1 MAKKDIFEIPDEKV
15 LNLFFEQQ
23 RKKTLV
29 VLQNRLAL
37 SHDDAEDIYQEACV
51 ALYQNIQSGKLVE
64 LTSSLSTYFTSICMN
79 KGKKL
84 LDRRPDNISF
94 EGAVENTEGD
104 EYSTS
109 QIETILGLGD
119 GITAEQ
125 RATMRDIV
133 QDLPS
138 PCEEILWSYY
148 GDGLQ
153 MKEIAELIGFNGLDS
168 VKSKKSQCMSKLKER
183 FMRIIKEFYE

>member
-84 LDRRPDNISF
+84 LDRRP
-94 EGAVENTEGD
+94 
-104 EYSTS
+104 
-109 QIETILGLGD
+109 
-119 GITAEQ
+119 
-125 RATMRDIV
+125 ATMRDIV

-153 MKEIAELIGFNGLDS
+153 MKEIAELIGFNGPDS

>member
-51 ALYQNIQSGKLVE
+51 ALFQNIQSGKLVE
-64 LTSSLSTYFTSICMN
+64 LTSSLSTCFTSICMN

-84 LDRRPDNISF
+84 LDRRPDNI
-94 EGAVENTEGD
+94 
-104 EYSTS
+104 
-109 QIETILGLGD
+109 
-119 GITAEQ
+119 
-125 RATMRDIV
+125 
-133 QDLPS
+133 
-138 PCEEILWSYY
+138 
-148 GDGLQ
+148 
-153 MKEIAELIGFNGLDS
+153 
-168 VKSKKSQCMSKLKER
+168 
-183 FMRIIKEFYE
+183 